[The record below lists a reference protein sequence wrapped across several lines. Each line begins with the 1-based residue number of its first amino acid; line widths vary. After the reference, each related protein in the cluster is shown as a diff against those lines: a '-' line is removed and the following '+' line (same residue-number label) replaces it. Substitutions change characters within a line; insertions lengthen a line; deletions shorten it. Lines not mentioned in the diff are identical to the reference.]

1 MKFWSWISKENFF
14 IPRNSIGRL
23 LPWLWSETVFFSYLF
38 PTLKVKKNYPESL
51 LEVTV
56 QVPKPCSQR
65 LLTIWFEVG
74 REDMSLQQALW
85 LSRCHWDPDEAS
97 GIAKVLF
104 HRLRNLWH
112 TCERAWINQVAGHPF
127 FQFLPLRTWQEK
139 WERVHHQNMLMTP
152 LQHTAV
158 ERMWAKIMT
167 FLLHRPHF

>member
-65 LLTIWFEVG
+65 LLIIWFEVG

-97 GIAKVLF
+97 GITKVF
-104 HRLRNLWH
+104 FTDFEICGTPVNVPGWIRLQVTLSFSSYHSEHGKRSEKGSITKTCWWH
-112 TCERAWINQVAGHPF
+112 LYNT
-127 FQFLPLRTWQEK
+127 
-139 WERVHHQNMLMTP
+139 
-152 LQHTAV
+152 LQ
-158 ERMWAKIMT
+158 
-167 FLLHRPHF
+167 